1 MSGDDSDLNKSNLHD
16 LLSDLDIGTS
26 RPVEAFKEVKTND
39 DYTDRLYA
47 DFNLPTIGKQ
57 RSEFESH
64 LIEAGEWGF
73 FDTVTNQF
81 VNDVDNLSLE
91 AFKDVL
97 RVLTWL
103 GADELFMQESE
114 PLKMKLQSEVWP
126 ITKQKY
132 SLDEI
137 DSVIGEATNPG
148 IPARIRSGSSQP
160 FALSVPWLNS
170 KNEIANIR
178 FRGNGVK
185 TIGTKGSK
193 DGVTYCIRKL
203 GDKVPTLDDL
213 KVQPK
218 IRGLAFPAGGIVF
231 TVGETGSGKSTLN
244 VAILEHIITTRRE
257 VLATYE
263 YPVEFDLREIPN
275 KKAIVGQTDLSDAL
289 QGSYSEACKDA
300 MRRNANVLLIGEVRD
315 LDSAEG
321 VLNLAQSGHIVYC
334 TFHAGSPME
343 VFSRIISY
351 FPSDNQNRI
360 RQALIGAVQ
369 AIICVKLIPT
379 SNGKRVQIRGHLGLN
394 NSSRKKL
401 YSVKPDDFNFA
412 VAELYEKSGRT
423 MGQDLLSYKDQ
434 IDEDV
439 FESYMHQFE
448 DSEDPNKTNTDTNT
462 EIKH

>member
-1 MSGDDSDLNKSNLHD
+1 MSTEEPVSRQVNLNE
-16 LLSDLDIGTS
+16 LLESLDIGAA
-26 RPVEAFKEVKTND
+26 RPVEVFQEVKQND

-47 DFNLPTIGKQ
+47 DFNLPVIGKQ
-57 RSEFESH
+57 KSEMEPH
-64 LIEAGEWGF
+64 IIEAGCWGF
-73 FDTVTNQF
+73 FNTIENQF
-81 VNDVDNLSLE
+81 VTDVDNLSLD

-114 PLKMKLQSEVWP
+114 PLMMKLQSEVWP
-126 ITKQKY
+126 ITRQKY

-137 DSVIGEATNPG
+137 DSVVAEATNPG

-160 FALSVPWLNS
+160 FAMSVPWLNAR
-170 KNEIANIR
+170 NEIANIR

-213 KVQPK
+213 KVQQP
-218 IRGLAFPAGGIVF
+218 IRKLAFPAGGIVF
-231 TVGETGSGKSTLN
+231 VVGETGSGKSTLN
-244 VAILEHIITTRRE
+244 TSIMNHIITTRRE
-257 VLATYE
+257 VVAAYE

-275 KKAIVGQTDLSDAL
+275 KKAVVGQTDLSDAL
-289 QGSYSEACKDA
+289 NGSYSEACKDA

-379 SNGKRVQIRGHLGLN
+379 SDGKRVQIRGYLGLN
-394 NSSRKKL
+394 NANRKML
-401 YSVKPDDFNFA
+401 YSVRPDDFNFA
-412 VAELYEKSGRT
+412 IANLYEKEGRT
-423 MGQDLLSYKDQ
+423 MGQDLISYKDK
-434 IDEDV
+434 IEEGV
-439 FESYMHQFE
+439 FESFMHQFE
-448 DSEDPNKTNTDTNT
+448 DSEEPSKPSPHSNAA
-462 EIKH
+462 